1 MRIGKKGFTLV
12 EVIVSLAIMTIVAGS
27 VGAFIVAGNNSYL
40 RGNKELTLQEEAQ
53 LAANQMIDL
62 IIDVEK
68 DINFTPD
75 HTGTAVDLDGSTAKD
90 AAGNEITTAHVS
102 ELRLVNNENT
112 YMIRWQGT
120 ASGNYPTA
128 NQVYL
133 YEVKNTTD
141 ADGNLV
147 VGDPTTATPA
157 LMAEHVTSFSV
168 DLSQVKDKRKVIL
181 NMTFTYQ
188 DRSYDIA
195 ETIKLRNDLEKTG
208 ANYSWISG
216 LVIRPEHAEVALGGS
231 KQFEYSL
238 SGDEEAVAQGVEW
251 KVTKA
256 DGTACKST
264 IKADGTLIVKED
276 EDLGENELLVTCTA
290 VADPTLKATATVSVI
305 EYISLKIDP
314 TTATVEQNSV
324 FTFSYELEASS
335 NEVKNG
341 GVKWKLD
348 GATSNDTWINPT
360 TGELHV
366 SENETPGTAVL
377 TVTCTVN
384 KRQTVTATALVTVI
398 EKSNIIDKYECTL
411 IRRDLYLYDLPNGN
425 GKKGYKALIECLPSW
440 ADYNA
445 GYPKID
451 WSIPS
456 NYNHTYKITGLT
468 DSDGRQFQA
477 ELECGENQNTSV
489 EVWADV
495 QLSANV
501 KTKLSITIIIP
512 PLNTV
517 GDAKEAPYITAE
529 MDTTDQD
536 YNRYEHDGFV
546 LKRNGRIKCSI
557 KQYDGDV
564 FWEFYNMPEELR
576 DDYIDYNGNYTKAY
590 KVGLGITANPDHLYT
605 NRTGKTVEVAAFSSV
620 DWNKEYHLTLRAY
633 DIADKDKPVN
643 ERRIIAETII
653 LIPKVDFL
661 FADNTHIANISVP
674 HYFTPIFKLESYGI
688 ENDKAKILQNF
699 VVGTDS
705 ILQGDK
711 ALAESTK
718 IQMNQPYGDPSNGDE
733 RSWVAFDILKDEK
746 NDYLILT
753 VYAYDDFNGN
763 SAKMNNDKKIVEEA
777 KKSLQAKYQEELD
790 SLMRQGLTEEAKYLQ
805 DKINVEANAQRK
817 YYSFKRNFLLVL
829 QK

>member
-120 ASGNYPTA
+120 ASGDYPTA

-216 LVIRPEHAEVALGGS
+216 LVIRPEHAEVALGDS

-324 FTFSYELEASS
+324 FAFSYTLDASS

-341 GVKWKLD
+341 GVEWKLD

-384 KRQTVTATALVTVI
+384 KRQTVKETAFVTVI

>member
-590 KVGLGITANPDHLYT
+590 KVGMGITANPDHLYT

>member
-40 RGNKELTLQEEAQ
+40 RGDKELTLQEEAQ

-120 ASGNYPTA
+120 AAGDYATA

-168 DLSQVKDKRKVIL
+168 DLRQVKDKRKVIL
-181 NMTFTYQ
+181 NMIFTYQ

-216 LVIRPEHAEVALGGS
+216 LVIKPEHAEVALGGS

-305 EYISLKIDP
+305 EYISLKINP
-314 TTATVEQNSV
+314 TTTTVEQNSV

-348 GATSNDTWINPT
+348 GAASNDTWINPT

-411 IRRDLYLYDLPNGN
+411 IANTLTLYDFMDGTTP
-425 GKKGYKALIECLPSW
+425 KKGYKGIIECLPSW
-440 ADYNA
+440 ADYLN
-445 GYPKID
+445 GYPQIEWYVPND
-451 WSIPS
+451 
-456 NYNHTYKITGLT
+456 YNHSYDITGLT
-468 DSDGRQFQA
+468 DSDGRQFEA
-477 ELECGENQNTSV
+477 VLECNNNVGKDVYV
-489 EVWADV
+489 EAKIKLSADV
-495 QLSANV
+495 TV
-501 KTKLSITIIIP
+501 IRGITIVIP
-512 PLNTV
+512 NLETV
-517 GDAKEAPYITAE
+517 KNASNPYITADIDDSE
-529 MDTTDQD
+529 KTTFNQ
-536 YNRYEHDGFV
+536 DGFV
-546 LKRNGRIKCSI
+546 LFRNGKIKCKI
-557 KQYDGDV
+557 MNYV
-564 FWEFYNMPEELR
+564 PENPNDIIWSFKNLPT
-576 DDYIDYNGNYTKAY
+576 DLKNDFINGNNQYTESY
-590 KVGLGITANPDHLYT
+590 KVGFGILGGAWDADNSLPYL
-605 NRTGKTVEVAAFSSV
+605 RTSATGTETEIWAFHTI
-620 DWNKEYHLTLRAY
+620 DWNQEYHLILQAS
-633 DIADKDKPVN
+633 DKKTGNV
-643 ERRIIAETII
+643 IAESVV
-653 LIPKVDFL
+653 LVPKVEFL
-661 FADNTHIANISVP
+661 FTNGEHVAKLKLPHWVAEPRFIVDTYGVEHESNKRISSSGFTVNLDAVLQADNPMKKSTICYDPIAQGETGGWIPFEVQ
-674 HYFTPIFKLESYGI
+674 TEE
-688 ENDKAKILQNF
+688 ENK
-699 VVGTDS
+699 
-705 ILQGDK
+705 
-711 ALAESTK
+711 
-718 IQMNQPYGDPSNGDE
+718 
-733 RSWVAFDILKDEK
+733 
-746 NDYLILT
+746 YLVLV
-753 VYAYDDFNGN
+753 VYAYSDRNET
-763 SAKMNNDKKIVEEA
+763 DKKADQELVSKAIEDLKQQHAEEIKA
-777 KKSLQAKYQEELD
+777 LTD
-790 SLMRQGLTEEAKYLQ
+790 SKDEDGLKALMDEINAEAQ
-805 DKINVEANAQRK
+805 TARINYK
-817 YYSFKRNFLLVL
+817 FKRNFLLVL